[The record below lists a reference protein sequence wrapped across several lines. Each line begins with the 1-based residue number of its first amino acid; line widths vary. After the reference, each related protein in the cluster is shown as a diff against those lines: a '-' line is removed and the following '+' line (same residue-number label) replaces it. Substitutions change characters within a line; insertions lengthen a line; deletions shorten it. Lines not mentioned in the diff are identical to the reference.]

1 MFSHNKRGERR
12 VSRPLYRLLLA
23 AHVVVSGGWLG
34 VVVSKLALL
43 LAAATTA
50 GRGASGAL
58 YESVRVVDAVFPP
71 AAVAT
76 LVTGV
81 LLSLGTKWGLL
92 RHYWVATKLVLTVGV
107 IATALG
113 IGERLVR
120 LSTSESSARAV
131 DEGTIVGQILG
142 ALLAPTTLLISLS
155 AAHLIMLGVATVVS
169 VYKPWGKTRFG
180 RSEKTVRRSAGE
192 AAR

>member
-1 MFSHNKRGERR
+1 MIPVFSRNKRGERR

-34 VVVSKLALL
+34 VVVAKLALL

-50 GRGASGAL
+50 GQGASGAFHG
-58 YESVRVVDAVFPP
+58 SVGVVDGVFPP

-107 IATALG
+107 IVTAVG
-113 IGERLVR
+113 VGDRLVR
-120 LSTSESSARAV
+120 PPIPESSARAV
-131 DEGTIVGQILG
+131 DEGTILDQM
-142 ALLAPTTLLISLS
+142 LAPTTLLVSLS

-180 RSEKTVRRSAGE
+180 RGEETVRRSAGE
-192 AAR
+192 AAG

>member
-34 VVVSKLALL
+34 VVVAKLALL
-43 LAAATTA
+43 LAAATTM
-50 GRGASGAL
+50 GQGVSGAF
-58 YESVRVVDAVFPP
+58 YESVRAVDVVFPP

-113 IGERLVR
+113 IGDRLVR
-120 LSTSESSARAV
+120 LSISESSARAV
-131 DEGTIVGQILG
+131 DEGTILDQM
-142 ALLAPTTLLISLS
+142 LAPTTLLMSLS

-180 RSEKTVRRSAGE
+180 RDEKTVRRTPGE
-192 AAR
+192 AAG